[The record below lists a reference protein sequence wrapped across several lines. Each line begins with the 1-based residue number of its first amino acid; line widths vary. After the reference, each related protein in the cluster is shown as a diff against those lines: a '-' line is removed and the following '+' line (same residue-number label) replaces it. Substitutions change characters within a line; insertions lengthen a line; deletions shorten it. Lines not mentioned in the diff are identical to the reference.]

1 MDVTKAMLIGKCIVL
16 NEHIR
21 KKEKLKVYVGLAWY
35 EAVVSWIQLM
45 LLLQLVLGNL
55 AYLVREMRWVV
66 SGGSL
71 VCAFIFSYGSKLL
84 PT

>member
-1 MDVTKAMLIGKCIVL
+1 
-16 NEHIR
+16 
-21 KKEKLKVYVGLAWY
+21 
-35 EAVVSWIQLM
+35 M